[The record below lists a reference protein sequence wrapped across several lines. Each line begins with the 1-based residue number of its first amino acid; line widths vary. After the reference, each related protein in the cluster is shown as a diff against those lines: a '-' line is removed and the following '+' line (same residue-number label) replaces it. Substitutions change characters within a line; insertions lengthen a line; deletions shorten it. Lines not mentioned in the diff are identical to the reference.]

1 MSKQCSTFLRLYKM
15 KKAVILF
22 SGGLDSTT
30 CLALAKSKGF
40 TCYGLSFAYGQRH
53 SAELLAAARI
63 AQNMGVVHKIVNLD
77 VDLFAGSAL
86 TDKTIEVPDFHE
98 SKDIPVTY
106 VPARNTIF
114 LSMALGFAESIGAR
128 DIFIGVSSIDY
139 SHYPDCRPEF
149 IQSFQTM
156 ANISTKAGV
165 EGDIFTIHA
174 PLQYLSKIQ
183 TVELGTELGV
193 NYALTV
199 SCYQAND
206 DGEACGQCDS
216 CTFRKQG
223 FSGAKIEDPTVYQSA

>member
-1 MSKQCSTFLRLYKM
+1 M
-15 KKAVILF
+15 KKAIVLL

-30 CLALAKSKGF
+30 CLALAKSQGYS
-40 TCYGLSFAYGQRH
+40 CYGLSFSYGQRH
-53 SAELLAAARI
+53 STELLAAARI
-63 AQNMGVVHKIVNLD
+63 AQHMGAVPRIVTLG

-86 TDKTIEVPDFHE
+86 TDKSIDVPDYQGSE
-98 SKDIPVTY
+98 EIPVTY

-149 IQSFQTM
+149 IKAFQTM
-156 ANISTKAGV
+156 ANLATKAGV
-165 EGDIFTIHA
+165 EGDPFTIHA
-174 PLQYLSKIQ
+174 PLQYLSKVQ
-183 TVELGTELGV
+183 TIELGIKLGV

-206 DGEACGQCDS
+206 KGEACGQCDS

-223 FSGAKIEDPTVYQSA
+223 FAGAKVEDPTLYQ

>member
-1 MSKQCSTFLRLYKM
+1 M

-30 CLALAKSKGF
+30 CLALAKSQDYV
-40 TCYGLSFAYGQRH
+40 CYGLSFSYAQRH
-53 SAELLAAARI
+53 SVELIAATRI
-63 AQNMGVVHKIVNLD
+63 AQHMGVAHKIVTLD

-86 TDKTIEVPDFHE
+86 TDKTVEIPDFQG
-98 SKDIPVTY
+98 SDLIPVTY
-106 VPARNTIF
+106 VPARNTVF

-128 DIFIGVSSIDY
+128 DLFIGVSSVDY

-149 IQSFQTM
+149 IQAFQTL
-156 ANISTKAGV
+156 ANLATKAAV
-165 EGDIFTIHA
+165 EGDPFTIHA
-174 PLQYLSKIQ
+174 PLQYLSKVQTIQ
-183 TVELGTELGV
+183 LGMQLGV

-206 DGEACGQCDS
+206 AGEACGQCDS

-223 FSGAKIEDPTVYQSA
+223 FAGAKVKDPTVYHHWTLAKKI